1 MYIYHR
7 IIIALPPDV
16 RLLYLYLSFSFSRE
30 KENGLNRRIECQRR
44 NMWLWNN
51 TYISY
56 ISFRAPCFVFEA
68 SARSRV
74 NPPPSLP
81 HLLIFFSSLNYT
93 LYIIE
98 IFLQRRV
105 LSLFRACLRKI
116 CRVDMLKHSSPS
128 YLIYHYKLFLIY
140 VDSIFAT
147 FRFFFFFLFF
157 FISFSLAWLIIKLF
171 PFYSNFYSHS
181 SLTRIQLYSFSSN
194 IINNFSSYRG

>member
-1 MYIYHR
+1 MSEKKYVTLKQYVHLVYFICAVFCLR
-7 IIIALPPDV
+7 S
-16 RLLYLYLSFSFSRE
+16 LS
-30 KENGLNRRIECQRR
+30 KKPCQPSP
-44 NMWLWNN
+44 
-51 TYISY
+51 I
-56 ISFRAPCFVFEA
+56 
-68 SARSRV
+68 
-74 NPPPSLP
+74 PPPG
-81 HLLIFFSSLNYT
+81 LLIFFSSLNYT